1 MIEML
6 ERIQDMLT
14 DELETFA
21 GKDKLANVAELDQLD
36 KLTHALKS
44 VKTTIAMCE
53 AGGYSRDGY
62 ARARSMR
69 TGHYVSRDS
78 YMGRDDGM
86 GGIGYPVR
94 YNER

>member
-1 MIEML
+1 MIDML

-14 DELETFA
+14 DELEKFA

-53 AGGYSRDGY
+53 GGYSQDSY
-62 ARARSMR
+62 ARGRSMR
-69 TGHYVSRDS
+69 TGRYISRDS
-78 YMGRDDGM
+78 YMNRDDGM
-86 GGIGYPVR
+86 GGITYPSDRR
-94 YNER
+94 Y